1 MLYLIQEDV
10 MVLKIAF
17 VGFIFILNPQ
27 MEMKKKICLKTWKRI
42 INFCRYKSS
51 YPRYYYMVVYMINF
65 PFPDLG
71 NGIA

>member
-27 MEMKKKICLKTWKRI
+27 MEMKKKMPK
-42 INFCRYKSS
+42 
-51 YPRYYYMVVYMINF
+51 
-65 PFPDLG
+65 DLEK
-71 NGIA
+71 NNKFL